1 MDFERRILPFY
12 MTYPAAGFGNA
23 FPNGQQDA
31 DVLRDLEYFRQMYP
45 AEIRLYQTRIA
56 EILDKMD
63 YEGSVI
69 YDEYPDR
76 YTLEHLAENITDII
90 RREDRQQES
99 MKEIP
104 GDDGKKMPP
113 LIFVL
118 LVNEV
123 YKRRRGGRR
132 GFFSFSWREF
142 TISRATG
149 TMCFRGSAEL

>member
-23 FPNGQQDA
+23 ALYGQQDA

-45 AEIRLYQTRIA
+45 AEVRRYQNRIA

-76 YTLEHLAENITDII
+76 YTLERLAGNIADVL
-90 RREDRQQES
+90 RREERPQHPQQEDS
-99 MKEIP
+99 DENRKVKEF
-104 GDDGKKMPP
+104 

-118 LVNEV
+118 LVDEV

-132 GFFSFSWREF
+132 GFFSFS
-142 TISRATG
+142 
-149 TMCFRGSAEL
+149 

>member
-23 FPNGQQDA
+23 ALYGQQDA

-45 AEIRLYQTRIA
+45 AEVRRYQSRIA

-76 YTLEHLAENITDII
+76 YTLERLAGNIADVL
-90 RREDRQQES
+90 RREERPQNLQQEDS
-99 MKEIP
+99 DENRKVKEF
-104 GDDGKKMPP
+104 

-118 LVNEV
+118 LVDEV

-132 GFFSFSWREF
+132 GFFSFS
-142 TISRATG
+142 
-149 TMCFRGSAEL
+149 

>member
-12 MTYPAAGFGNA
+12 MTYPAAGYANA
-23 FPNGQQDA
+23 APYGRQDA

-45 AEIRLYQTRIA
+45 AQVRRYQNRIA

-76 YTLEHLAENITDII
+76 YTLERLADNIADILWREENGQETEQEVSQGDRDQ
-90 RREDRQQES
+90 RRS
-99 MKEIP
+99 
-104 GDDGKKMPP
+104 

-132 GFFSFSWREF
+132 GFFSFS
-142 TISRATG
+142 
-149 TMCFRGSAEL
+149 

>member
-12 MTYPAAGFGNA
+12 MTYPAAGYGNA
-23 FPNGQQDA
+23 PLFGRQDA
-31 DVLRDLEYFRQMYP
+31 DVLRDLEYFRQIYP
-45 AEIRLYQTRIA
+45 AEVRRYQGRIA

-76 YTLEHLAENITDII
+76 YTLDRMAANITDIL
-90 RREDRQQES
+90 RREERQGNPEQKDSDENWGVRRS
-99 MKEIP
+99 
-104 GDDGKKMPP
+104 

-118 LVNEV
+118 LVDEV

-132 GFFSFSWREF
+132 GFFS
-142 TISRATG
+142 IS
-149 TMCFRGSAEL
+149 

>member
-23 FPNGQQDA
+23 ALYGQQDA

-45 AEIRLYQTRIA
+45 AEVRRYQNRIA

-76 YTLEHLAENITDII
+76 YTLERLAGNIADVL
-90 RREDRQQES
+90 RREERQQNPQQEDS
-99 MKEIP
+99 DENRKVKEF
-104 GDDGKKMPP
+104 

-118 LVNEV
+118 LVDEV

-132 GFFSFSWREF
+132 GFFSFS
-142 TISRATG
+142 
-149 TMCFRGSAEL
+149 

>member
-12 MTYPAAGFGNA
+12 MTYPAAGYGNA
-23 FPNGQQDA
+23 APYGRQDS

-45 AEIRLYQTRIA
+45 ADVRRYQSRIA

-76 YTLEHLAENITDII
+76 YTLERLAANIVDVL
-90 RREDRQQES
+90 RREERQKNPQQEDS
-99 MKEIP
+99 DEQW
-104 GDDGKKMPP
+104 GVRSS

-118 LVNEV
+118 LVDEV

-132 GFFSFSWREF
+132 GFFSFS
-142 TISRATG
+142 
-149 TMCFRGSAEL
+149 

>member
-12 MTYPAAGFGNA
+12 MTYPAAGYGNA
-23 FPNGQQDA
+23 APYGQQNA

-45 AEIRLYQTRIA
+45 AEVRRHQTRIA

-76 YTLEHLAENITDII
+76 YTLERLAENITDII
-90 RREDRQQES
+90 RREESQQDS
-99 MKEIP
+99 MQERL
-104 GDDGKKMPP
+104 GDDGKTMPS

-132 GFFSFSWREF
+132 GFFSIR
-142 TISRATG
+142 
-149 TMCFRGSAEL
+149 

>member
-1 MDFERRILPFY
+1 MDMDFERRILPFY

-23 FPNGQQDA
+23 TLYGQQDS
-31 DVLRDLEYFRQMYP
+31 DVLRDLEYFRQTYP
-45 AEIRLYQTRIA
+45 AQARRYQTRIA

-76 YTLEHLAENITDII
+76 YTLERLAGNITDII
-90 RREDRQQES
+90 RREEEQQTPTQES
-99 MKEIP
+99 L
-104 GDDGKKMPP
+104 GDDGKMMPT

-118 LVNEV
+118 LINEV

-132 GFFSFSWREF
+132 GFFSF
-142 TISRATG
+142 G
-149 TMCFRGSAEL
+149 

>member
-12 MTYPAAGFGNA
+12 MTYPAAGYGNA
-23 FPNGQQDA
+23 APYGRQDA

-45 AEIRLYQTRIA
+45 AQVRRFQNRVA

-76 YTLEHLAENITDII
+76 YTLERLADNITDIL
-90 RREDRQQES
+90 RREENGRNPRQE
-99 MKEIP
+99 
-104 GDDGKKMPP
+104 DTDGEWEQKRF

-118 LVNEV
+118 LADEV

-132 GFFSFSWREF
+132 GLFQ
-142 TISRATG
+142 
-149 TMCFRGSAEL
+149 L

>member
-12 MTYPAAGFGNA
+12 MTYPATDYSNA
-23 FPNGQQDA
+23 VLYGQQDA
-31 DVLRDLEYFRQMYP
+31 DVLRDLEYFRQIYP
-45 AEIRLYQTRIA
+45 AEVRRYQIRIA

-76 YTLEHLAENITDII
+76 YTLERLAGNMADIL
-90 RREDRQQES
+90 RREERQHNPQQEDS
-99 MKEIP
+99 DENWGVKRS
-104 GDDGKKMPP
+104 

-118 LVNEV
+118 LVDEV

-132 GFFSFSWREF
+132 GLFSFS
-142 TISRATG
+142 
-149 TMCFRGSAEL
+149 

>member
-12 MTYPAAGFGNA
+12 MTYPAAGYGNA
-23 FPNGQQDA
+23 APYGQQDG

-45 AEIRLYQTRIA
+45 AEVRCYQIRIA

-76 YTLEHLAENITDII
+76 YTLERLAENITNIL
-90 RREDRQQES
+90 RREERQQDLTQES
-99 MKEIP
+99 LGNDE
-104 GDDGKKMPP
+104 KMMSS

-132 GFFSFSWREF
+132 GFFSFS
-142 TISRATG
+142 
-149 TMCFRGSAEL
+149 

>member
-12 MTYPAAGFGNA
+12 MTYPAADYDNVA
-23 FPNGQQDA
+23 LYSRQDA

-45 AEIRLYQTRIA
+45 ADVRRYQNRVA

-76 YTLEHLAENITDII
+76 YTLERLAANITNIL
-90 RREDRQQES
+90 RREERQQNPQNEDS
-99 MKEIP
+99 DNYW
-104 GDDGKKMPP
+104 GVRQS

-118 LVNEV
+118 LVDEV

-132 GFFSFSWREF
+132 GFFSFS
-142 TISRATG
+142 
-149 TMCFRGSAEL
+149 

>member
-12 MTYPAAGFGNA
+12 MTYPTAGYENA
-23 FPNGQQDA
+23 TLYGRQDT
-31 DVLRDLEYFRQMYP
+31 DVLRDLEYFRQLYP
-45 AEIRLYQTRIA
+45 AAVRRYQTRTA

-76 YTLEHLAENITDII
+76 YTLERLADNVVDIL
-90 RREDRQQES
+90 RREENGQDPEQTDAAGNWEQKRS
-99 MKEIP
+99 
-104 GDDGKKMPP
+104 

-118 LVNEV
+118 LMNEV

-132 GFFSFSWREF
+132 GFFSFS
-142 TISRATG
+142 
-149 TMCFRGSAEL
+149 

>member
-1 MDFERRILPFY
+1 MDIERRILPFY
-12 MTYPAAGFGNA
+12 MTYPAAYYGNA
-23 FPNGQQDA
+23 ALYGRQDE

-45 AEIRLYQTRIA
+45 ADVRRYQNRVA

-76 YTLEHLAENITDII
+76 YTLERLAANITDIL
-90 RREDRQQES
+90 RREERQQNPQNDDS
-99 MKEIP
+99 
-104 GDDGKKMPP
+104 DGKWGVRQS

-118 LVNEV
+118 LVDEV

-132 GFFSFSWREF
+132 GFFRFS
-142 TISRATG
+142 
-149 TMCFRGSAEL
+149 

>member
-1 MDFERRILPFY
+1 MDMDFERRILPFY
-12 MTYPAAGFGNA
+12 MTYPAAGNGNA
-23 FPNGQQDA
+23 SLYGQQNE

-45 AEIRLYQTRIA
+45 AEVRRHQIRIA

-76 YTLEHLAENITDII
+76 YTLERLAENITDII
-90 RREDRQQES
+90 RREENQQDSAQQRPED
-99 MKEIP
+99 E
-104 GDDGKKMPP
+104 GKMMPS

-132 GFFSFSWREF
+132 GFFSFR
-142 TISRATG
+142 
-149 TMCFRGSAEL
+149 